1 MNERMNKRGMSL
13 VELMVVIGILGILFT
28 AVYMFFTKGTEQF
41 HFARRQNELSTSGRL
56 ALEALSDEIRWAG
69 YMPIGGWT
77 EDNWHPVQLGT
88 ETTFQFYADLDG
100 NGQLTDTDHRNIFR
114 DAYNAVRITDNG
126 SMSRVAGTGIV
137 ALQFNYF
144 DSQGNLLS
152 KPLDA
157 NDRDAVRHIGI
168 KITLQDTFMG
178 DVYQTVMQTV
188 VTPRNLG
195 VRHDFDPMFFLPPT
209 TPGNIV
215 VNVADSSA
223 FPPPPWMKTP

>member
-1 MNERMNKRGMSL
+1 M
-13 VELMVVIGILGILFT
+13 
-28 AVYMFFTKGTEQF
+28 
-41 HFARRQNELSTSGRL
+41 
-56 ALEALSDEIRWAG
+56 
-69 YMPIGGWT
+69 
-77 EDNWHPVQLGT
+77 
-88 ETTFQFYADLDG
+88 
-100 NGQLTDTDHRNIFR
+100 
-114 DAYNAVRITDNG
+114 
-126 SMSRVAGTGIV
+126 
-137 ALQFNYF
+137 
-144 DSQGNLLS
+144 
-152 KPLDA
+152 
-157 NDRDAVRHIGI
+157 RHIGI

>member
-152 KPLDA
+152 KPLD
-157 NDRDAVRHIGI
+157 
-168 KITLQDTFMG
+168 
-178 DVYQTVMQTV
+178 
-188 VTPRNLG
+188 
-195 VRHDFDPMFFLPPT
+195 PT
-209 TPGNIV
+209 T
-215 VNVADSSA
+215 A
-223 FPPPPWMKTP
+223 TR